1 MPESVEMLFARLL
14 PWGLEDLLT
23 RAVGERIDTARS
35 AIELKKRQASEAVR
49 AGRQAA
55 HDARDELE
63 RRIAEGKA
71 AYRAGADVVRSSR
84 GPAGEGEE
92 GDDGGAPPSA
102 GA

>member
-1 MPESVEMLFARLL
+1 VQVAVVDRYEDAR
-14 PWGLEDLLT
+14 
-23 RAVGERIDTARS
+23 RAVEERIDTARS
-35 AIELKKRQASEAVR
+35 AIEIKKRQASEAVR

-71 AYRAGADVVRSSR
+71 AYRAGADVVRTSR
-84 GPAGEGEE
+84 APGVPDEGAE
-92 GDDGGAPPSA
+92 GGGTPPVA